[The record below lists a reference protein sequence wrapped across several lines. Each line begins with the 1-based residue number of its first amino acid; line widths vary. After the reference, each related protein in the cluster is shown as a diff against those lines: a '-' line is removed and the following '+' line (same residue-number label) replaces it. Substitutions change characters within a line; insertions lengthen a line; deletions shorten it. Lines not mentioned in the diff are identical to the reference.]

1 MKLHEDDLL
10 RILEATRAISSTL
23 RLSELLDTV
32 IQLAREVMKSEA
44 ASFLLMDQATGEL
57 YFDVAVGEKGGALQH
72 IRLKKGEGIAGW
84 VAEHQKP
91 AVVNDVAAD
100 PRWTQKGDDTSKF
113 KTRSILA
120 VPMQHNGRL
129 IGVMEA
135 INRSDNEPF
144 SETDVQLLETFAAQA
159 AVAIENAR
167 LFESIRQEKEKMS
180 TIIGEMAEGTVLL
193 DPEGRVLLTNRAAQT
208 LLGPTLKDSG
218 YWEDLEEQFT
228 IRPRWAVVGDYPHGS
243 PLELLRKQA
252 PSLILSGVMT
262 PIYNDKKKITGTLM
276 VFANVT
282 EERREAKL
290 KTNFIS
296 LVSHKLKT
304 PLVSLRGYTPLLLE
318 KPEELNPFQKT
329 AIQAIDRNSQQLA
342 SLVDKLVWFSVL
354 EGDTLELQR
363 DEPQQATALIE
374 AALSDLGPFLRQMP
388 AEIIQ
393 ENIDILPALSVD
405 KTWMKEVLRNL
416 IENAIK
422 FNPKEPRRVTLSG
435 QLNGDFLEIGV
446 TDNGP
451 GIPSEEQE
459 KIFQK
464 FYQIETHF
472 TGQVQGMGLGLAL
485 VKRVVE
491 EHGGRVFVQST
502 LGEGSRFILQLPAR

>member
-1 MKLHEDDLL
+1 MKLNEDDLQ

-32 IQLAREVMKSEA
+32 IRLAGEVVKSEA
-44 ASFLLMDQATGEL
+44 ASFLLMDETSGEL

-84 VAEHQKP
+84 VAEHRKP

-100 PRWTQKGDDTSKF
+100 PRWTQKGDQTSQF

-120 VPMQHNGRL
+120 VPMLNKGRM

-135 INRSDNEPF
+135 INRADNQPF

-167 LFESIRQEKEKMS
+167 LFESIRQEQEKMS

-193 DPEGRVLLTNRAAQT
+193 DVEGQALLTNRAAHS
-208 LLGPTLKDSG
+208 LLGSALKVG
-218 YWEDLEEQFT
+218 TVWKLQEEQFA
-228 IRPRWAVVGDYPHGS
+228 IRPAWDDYVKNPRGG
-243 PLELLRKQA
+243 PIEMVRKGA
-252 PSLILSGVMT
+252 PPLILAGVIT
-262 PIYNDKKKITGTLM
+262 PISDDREKVTGTLI

-290 KTNFIS
+290 KSNFIS

-304 PLVSLRGYTPLLLE
+304 PLVSLRGYAPLLLE
-318 KPEELNPFQKT
+318 KPEELTPFQKT
-329 AIQAIDRNSQQLA
+329 AIQTIDRNSQQLA
-342 SLVDKLVWFSVL
+342 SLVNELVWYSVL
-354 EGDTLELQR
+354 EGDTLELHR
-363 DEPQQATALIE
+363 EPLAIGTLVE
-374 AALSDLGPFLRQMP
+374 AALLDLAAFLKQMP
-388 AEIIQ
+388 AEILQ
-393 ENIDILPALSVD
+393 NLHTLPEIPVD

-422 FNPKEPRRVTLSG
+422 FNPKTPRHVKLGGRIDG
-435 QLNGDFLEIGV
+435 EMLEISIA
-446 TDNGP
+446 DDGP

-485 VKRVVE
+485 VKHIVE
-491 EHGGRVFVQST
+491 KHQGRITVRST
-502 LGEGSRFILQLPAR
+502 LGAGAEFLVHLPLHI